1 MTMPDEAWMIGS
13 LSTGRLYGHLHK
25 GKGRSLY
32 RRADL
37 PKEVDLQALKEQTCM
52 DVCGGYAPDQG
63 CYECMKI
70 CGALDH
76 LVALGVIKDK
86 GV

>member
-1 MTMPDEAWMIGS
+1 MDNMPDEVYVSKQWGGVIGFEPFA
-13 LSTGRLYGHLHK
+13 GAEK
-25 GKGRSLY
+25 Y

-86 GV
+86 GAS

>member
-1 MTMPDEAWMIGS
+1 MSDKMPDEIIWNSDVDGKPR
-13 LSTGRLYGHLHK
+13 TK
-25 GKGRSLY
+25 GGCANDTLY

-37 PKEVDLQALKEQTCM
+37 PKEVDFSQLIKNAKHYGDKIQFA
-52 DVCGGYAPDQG
+52 
-63 CYECMKI
+63 YEAC
-70 CGALDH
+70 LRD